1 MRGKQKIVRRRDL
14 QHEPRCKSRNVVVSS
29 VFSRMQTSRVS
40 RYPSNVRTSQ
50 DKSCQQPTRRTFLI
64 LSLFFCKAAMCWG
77 VIGGMIVSRCLVV
90 VKRKTCLLIVSIEA
104 WHIEAWHETIVC
116 IISHVS
122 NKTALT
128 NKWNIH
134 GA

>member
-1 MRGKQKIVRRRDL
+1 
-14 QHEPRCKSRNVVVSS
+14 
-29 VFSRMQTSRVS
+29 
-40 RYPSNVRTSQ
+40 
-50 DKSCQQPTRRTFLI
+50 
-64 LSLFFCKAAMCWG
+64 MCWG

-122 NKTALT
+122 NKLINGIYMELKKNVAWFDTEKISTGKISKIGRA
-128 NKWNIH
+128 H
-134 GA
+134 V